1 MCVLNNGGCSQL
13 CLPTSEHSRSCWC
26 SAGYSLTADRSTCR
40 GEGSAALHYT
50 HLFITTVTPTVHRSS
65 FTYSLCSGC
74 CLILVPC
81 AGVDAFLMYSS
92 QDGIR
97 GVSLDPTDHSDT
109 LIPIS
114 GPLIAAG
121 LDFHAGEELLS
132 FSKFIISNSVRSE
145 INAH

>member
-1 MCVLNNGGCSQL
+1 SKLWWADDALAQIGTVRKKDGQNLAVLRTKTTGVIQIRVYDKDGQKGKNVCVLNNGGCSQL

-40 GEGSAALHYT
+40 
-50 HLFITTVTPTVHRSS
+50 
-65 FTYSLCSGC
+65 
-74 CLILVPC
+74 
-81 AGVDAFLMYSS
+81 GVDAFLMYSS

-121 LDFHAGEELLS
+121 LDFHAEED
-132 FSKFIISNSVRSE
+132 IQIYITV
-145 INAH
+145 